1 MSQITIGLLTSPLP
15 FLAIGAA
22 GGALV
27 MSIASAVVAAKVARR
42 RDKADNAARAAAA
55 RLAIGLRVVIDGL
68 DRGESYLAIRAKARH
83 YLHPTDGRRRP
94 VRLRKRAEAA

>member
-15 FLAIGAA
+15 FLLVGAA

-27 MSIASAVVAAKVARR
+27 TSIVGAFVAAKAARN
-42 RDKADNAARAAAA
+42 RDQADNAAHAAAA

-68 DRGESYLAIRAKARH
+68 DRGESYQAIRAKARQ
-83 YLHPTDGRRRP
+83 YLHPTDGLRRP
-94 VRLRKRAEAA
+94 LRLRKRAEVA